1 MCRCGVCVYVCGVVY
16 VVSYV
21 CMWLDMCVCSVHCVY
36 MWCGMFYKKEEEEPG
51 ICLVK
56 GWYGE
61 VEGVPLRAHAEVSL
75 PPEGPAAGRYSI
87 E

>member
-1 MCRCGVCVYVCGVVY
+1 
-16 VVSYV
+16 
-21 CMWLDMCVCSVHCVY
+21 
-36 MWCGMFYKKEEEEPG
+36 MFYKKEEEEPG

-75 PPEGPAAGRYSI
+75 PPEVPAT
-87 E
+87 